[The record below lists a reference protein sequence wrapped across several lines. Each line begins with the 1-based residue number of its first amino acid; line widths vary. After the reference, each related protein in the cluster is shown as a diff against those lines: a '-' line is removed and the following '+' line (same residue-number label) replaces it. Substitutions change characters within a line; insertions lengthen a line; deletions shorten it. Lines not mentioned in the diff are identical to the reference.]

1 MASAM
6 LLTSCD
12 DQIMEWGRPA
22 GEGEVTTA
30 EIPLAV
36 KEVLANYE
44 PIKTYAAQYTPN
56 MVVGLGFS
64 AAMYN
69 ESASTGTA
77 YKNLADENF
86 QMFTPGNALKMD
98 AIVGNSGTMTWTTVD
113 QMLENMPS
121 DVKLYGHNFIWYQQQ
136 AQTYLKSLIAP
147 TMVIKTDGD
156 IANILPGDA
165 SNFNGGTSGG
175 WGSWGSNKQSG
186 GVVEGAGE
194 DGSAAMVIANKG
206 DGNFWEAQMAYTL
219 DEPLQ

>member
-77 YKNLADENF
+77 YKTLPMRTSRCSLRAMPLRWTLSLA
-86 QMFTPGNALKMD
+86 TAAL
-98 AIVGNSGTMTWTTVD
+98 
-113 QMLENMPS
+113 
-121 DVKLYGHNFIWYQQQ
+121 
-136 AQTYLKSLIAP
+136 
-147 TMVIKTDGD
+147 
-156 IANILPGDA
+156 
-165 SNFNGGTSGG
+165 
-175 WGSWGSNKQSG
+175 
-186 GVVEGAGE
+186 
-194 DGSAAMVIANKG
+194 
-206 DGNFWEAQMAYTL
+206 
-219 DEPLQ
+219 